1 MLHEEARVAL
11 FLSRKVGEALV
22 METAS
27 GEIAKIIVVENSGA
41 EVRLG
46 VIADRSIT
54 VDREEIH
61 LRKKGEVSRG

>member
-1 MLHEEARVAL
+1 ML
-11 FLSRKVGEALV
+11 FLTRLPGEAFV

-27 GEIAKIIVVENSGA
+27 GEIAKVVVLENRGA
-41 EVRLG
+41 QVRLG

-54 VDREEIH
+54 VDREEIY